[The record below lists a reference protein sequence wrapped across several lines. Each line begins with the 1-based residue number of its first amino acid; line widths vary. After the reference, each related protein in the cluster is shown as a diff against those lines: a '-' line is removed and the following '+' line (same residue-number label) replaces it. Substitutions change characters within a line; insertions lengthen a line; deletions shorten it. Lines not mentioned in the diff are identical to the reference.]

1 MSPHPHHPP
10 GHPPG
15 SPGAAPGFEPSSS
28 TAGARRDEV
37 SHDAYDADMRPLR
50 IELAKL
56 QRHVVEGRD
65 KILVLVEG
73 RDASGK
79 NDCIRHLVEHLGPR
93 ETRVVALG
101 KPSDRETGAWHLQR
115 YVAHLPVGAEMV
127 FFNRSWYN
135 RAGVEHVMG
144 FCSKEERDEFFAT
157 VPHFEQ
163 ALVGAGIKLVK
174 VYLDVGRPEQAKR
187 LAHRADDPLQRSRDS
202 PVNASAGQYWVQYS
216 EARNAML
223 LKTHTA
229 SCPWIVVRAD
239 NPRLARLNLARTIL
253 SRLFYPGKNLDVVVP
268 DPDIAFEF
276 SPDCIPEERLA
287 L

>member
-1 MSPHPHHPP
+1 MSPPPHRPS
-10 GHPPG
+10 GHLPG
-15 SPGAAPGFEPSSS
+15 SPGAAPDFEPSSS
-28 TAGARRDEV
+28 IAGAWRQEV
-37 SHDAYDADMRPLR
+37 SHDAYDADMRPLQ
-50 IELAKL
+50 IELVKL
-56 QRHVVEGRD
+56 QRHVVESRE

-93 ETRVVALG
+93 EARVVALG

-115 YVAHLPVGAEMV
+115 YVAHLPAAAEMV

-144 FCSKEERDEFFAT
+144 FCSKEELDEFFGT
-157 VPHFEQ
+157 VPNFECT
-163 ALVGAGIKLVK
+163 LIGAGIKLVK
-174 VYLDVGRPEQAKR
+174 LYLDVGRPEQTR
-187 LAHRADDPLQRSRDS
+187 PLAHRANDPLQRSGDS
-202 PVNASAGQYWVQYS
+202 PVNACAGQYWVQYS

-223 LKTHTA
+223 PRTHTA

-253 SRLFYPGKNLDVVVP
+253 SRLFYPGKNPEVIVP